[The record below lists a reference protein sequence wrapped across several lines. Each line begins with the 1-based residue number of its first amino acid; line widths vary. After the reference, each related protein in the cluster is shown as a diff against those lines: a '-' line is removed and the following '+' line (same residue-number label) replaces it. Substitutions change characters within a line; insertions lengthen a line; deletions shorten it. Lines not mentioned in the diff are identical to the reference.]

1 MRSQDPPTLADIQR
15 ARRFTLKIGLKIAAV
30 LGFEFLTLRVLGPE
44 LIDMHQDLA
53 LVGAVIVFAAAILA
67 AGWLIFQIKADIRLL
82 NAERRTTPRQLH

>member
-30 LGFEFLTLRVLGPE
+30 LGFEFLTLRILGPE

-53 LVGAVIVFAAAILA
+53 LVGAVIAFAAAIVA
-67 AGWLIFQIKADIRLL
+67 AGWLVFQIKADLRLL
-82 NAERRTTPRQLH
+82 NEERRTPPRQLH

>member
-30 LGFEFLTLRVLGPE
+30 LALRVLGPE

>member
-53 LVGAVIVFAAAILA
+53 LFGAMIVYAAAVVA
-67 AGWLIFQIKADIRLL
+67 AGWLVFQIRTDIRLL
-82 NAERRTTPRQLH
+82 NEERRTPPRQLH

>member
-53 LVGAVIVFAAAILA
+53 LVGAVILFAAAILA
-67 AGWLIFQIKADIRLL
+67 AGWLIFQIKAAIRLL